1 MRIQIAALLVGLG
14 VLAAP
19 RAGKAAPTEPNSLTN
34 ALTPW
39 HNCSACHWFLNPA
52 DFVGEPSIAPMAWQG
67 TMMGN
72 AARDPV
78 FWAGVALASQD
89 APGETEDCIRCHS
102 PRAFLEGRGE
112 AISIEELEPDDL
124 GGVSC
129 DLCHRMIDDG
139 VTPPGNARYTIDD
152 VAVDGVVPRRGPWTY
167 TDGEPEPPHPWVQD
181 VSHLSTSEL
190 CGTCHDVSTGRERV
204 DDDGNPLGVSFNEQ
218 RTYSEWLNSDFAV
231 PGEDFRSCQS
241 CHMPAVEDVPGC
253 EMYALQGVQHEGGS
267 RHDLVGANR
276 HMIGILKELYGSNGS
291 ATVPDFYFD
300 RAIERTD
307 EFLPEAA
314 TLELQAPARVDAS
327 AGIGELTVVVTNETG
342 HKLPTGY
349 SEGRV
354 MWLEITA
361 EYAGQTLWSSGRWD
375 ATNGIEQDDQ
385 LRTYEGV
392 AEAFV
397 DGTQLHLLRNDHWI
411 VDSRIPPRGM
421 TPDLQVDPV
430 GDRYVLQPDGT
441 WPNFDTVTFS
451 FAGQEID
458 DATPDEADVL
468 QVRARLLYLINTPE
482 YIDTLEADN
491 ITNDAGSELANLF
504 DLHGAPEP
512 LVIAEISQDVALV
525 GLNTVAADDTAG
537 AETTIG
543 GTSTGA
549 DSTTGGG
556 LTTAASTTTGVAA
569 DSSSDGT
576 GSGNAAG
583 DDGGGCSCRT
593 TTPTGWSFVGPLLLL
608 LARRRR
614 GAATLRV
621 R

>member
-1 MRIQIAALLVGLG
+1 MRLRIAAALVGLG
-14 VLAAP
+14 ALGAP
-19 RAGKAAPTEPNSLTN
+19 SGVAAAPTEPNSLTN
-34 ALTPW
+34 ALTAW

-52 DFVGEPSIAPMAWQG
+52 DIADEPSIAPMAWQG
-67 TMMGN
+67 SMMGN
-72 AARDPV
+72 SARDPV

-112 AISIEELEPDDL
+112 AISIDELLPDDL

-129 DLCHRMIDDG
+129 DLCHRMVDDG

-167 TDGEPEPPHPWVQD
+167 VDGEPSPPHPWVQD

-204 DDDGNPLGVSFNEQ
+204 DDDGNGLGVPFNEQ
-218 RTYSEWLNSDFAV
+218 RTYSEWARSDFAV
-231 PGEDFRSCQS
+231 PGDDFRSCQS

-253 EMYALQGVQHEGGS
+253 EMSALQGVQHSSGS

-276 HMIGILKELYGSNGS
+276 HMIGILKEIYGSGGS
-291 ATVPDFYFD
+291 GTVPDFYFD
-300 RAIERTD
+300 RAIERT
-307 EFLPEAA
+307 EAFLPEAA
-314 TLELQAPARVDAS
+314 TLELQVPARVDVT

-361 EYAGQTLWSSGRWD
+361 EYAGQILWSSGQWD
-375 ATNGIEQDDQ
+375 AATGIEQDAQ

-421 TPDLQVDPV
+421 MPDLEVDPV
-430 GDRYVLQPDGT
+430 GDRYALLPDGT
-441 WPNFDTVTFS
+441 WPNFDTATFT
-451 FAGQEID
+451 FAGQQVD
-458 DATPDEADVL
+458 DTTPEMDDELV
-468 QVRARLLYLINTPE
+468 VRARLLYLINTPE
-482 YIDTLEADN
+482 YIDTLEGDNMTNGAGAD
-491 ITNDAGSELANLF
+491 LANLF

-512 LVIAEISQDVALV
+512 VVIAEVSDAVALV
-525 GLNTVAADDTAG
+525 GLTPVAADDTTG
-537 AETTIG
+537 AETAMDTSTTVASSTTG
-543 GTSTGA
+543 ATPTTADSTSGTSTTMDG
-549 DSTTGGG
+549 
-556 LTTAASTTTGVAA
+556 
-569 DSSSDGT
+569 SDGT
-576 GSGNAAG
+576 EGPGA
-583 DDGGGCSCRT
+583 DDDDAGCSCRT
-593 TTPTGWSFVGPLLLL
+593 TAPASWSFAPLLVLF
-608 LARRRR
+608 ARRRR
-614 GAATLRV
+614 R
-621 R
+621 